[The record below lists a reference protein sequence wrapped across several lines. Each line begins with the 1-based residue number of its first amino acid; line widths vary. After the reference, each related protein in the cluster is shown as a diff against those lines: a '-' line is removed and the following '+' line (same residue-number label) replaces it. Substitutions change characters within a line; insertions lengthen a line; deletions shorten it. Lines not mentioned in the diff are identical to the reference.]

1 MARIE
6 GVPPERA
13 GVLVRLAYWMSR
25 RMLGKVVE
33 PLTVAAHNPWV
44 FRAYGGFEWA
54 MRKATRVDDKLKAL
68 AQIKSATL
76 VGCPF

>member
-6 GVPPERA
+6 GVQQARA
-13 GVLVRLAYWMSR
+13 GLLTRLAYWMSR

-33 PLTVAAHNPWV
+33 PLTITAHNPWV

-54 MRKATRVDDKLKAL
+54 IRKASRVDDKLKVL
-68 AQIKSATL
+68 AQIKAATL
-76 VGCPF
+76 IGCPF

>member
-6 GVPPERA
+6 GVPAERA
-13 GVLVRLAYWMSR
+13 GVLVRLAYWMCR
-25 RMLGKVVE
+25 RMLGKVAE
-33 PLTVAAHNPWV
+33 PLTVSAHNPWV

-54 MRKATRVDDKLKAL
+54 MGKATRVDPKLKAL
-68 AQIKSATL
+68 AQLKAAAL